1 MNQDVIQGKW
11 TEIKGE
17 IRKAWG
23 NLSGDELEQ
32 TKGNLD
38 SISGI
43 IQQKYGQRKE
53 DVSEKLNTIVGRFQH
68 KVESKY
74 EDLKDAAVKK
84 TDEIKDGLREKKIKN
99 EKIR

>member
-11 TEIKGE
+11 NEIKGE

-23 NLSGDELEQ
+23 NVTGDELEQ

-43 IQQKYGQRKE
+43 IQQRYGQRKE
-53 DVSEKLNTIVGRFQH
+53 DVSEKLNSIVERFH
-68 KVESKY
+68 E
-74 EDLKDAAVKK
+74 AAVKK
-84 TDEIKDGLREKKIKN
+84 TDEVKDRLREHN
-99 EKIR
+99 DRQRNFNN

>member
-1 MNQDVIQGKW
+1 MNQDIIQGKW

-23 NLSGDELEQ
+23 NVTGDELEK

-43 IQQKYGQRKE
+43 IQQRYGQRKE
-53 DVSEKLNTIVGRFQH
+53 DVSDKLNTIVGRFQQ
-68 KVESKY
+68 KAESKY

-84 TDEIKDGLREKKIKN
+84 TDEIKKDLREKKNK
-99 EKIR
+99 

>member
-11 TEIKGE
+11 NEIKGE

-23 NLSGDELEQ
+23 NVTGDELEQ

-53 DVSEKLNTIVGRFQH
+53 DVSEKLKTIVGRFQQ
-68 KVESKY
+68 KAESKY
-74 EDLKDAAVKK
+74 EELKDAAVKK
-84 TDEIKDGLREKKIKN
+84 TDEFKQDLRDKKSH
-99 EKIR
+99 